1 MKRRLVR
8 GDAVVLKYYCK
19 DRDRPAIVIDKPRG
33 GFVTI
38 VFADA
43 NQKVTALVDN
53 LIILNEKRNPGKT

>member
-19 DRDRPAIVIDKPRG
+19 DRDRPAIVIDKPQG

>member
-19 DRDRPAIVIDKPRG
+19 DRDRPAIVVEKPCG

-38 VFADA
+38 VFADT
-43 NQKVTALVDN
+43 NEKVEALVNN
-53 LIILNEKRNPGKT
+53 LIILNK